1 VRRRALVPAAAL
13 AAVLAAAAVA
23 GAQGATP
30 EASEAVIALSFRGSH
45 RAYPLGIFADR
56 RIVNDVVGSME
67 IAVFHDPER
76 DLSTAWFRTVFGEP
90 IEFSAAA
97 NGILAEDLT
106 TITRWDMTTGVA
118 VAGNLVGQ
126 RLVPIPFT
134 KTGWGAWIAAHPE
147 AQVYRPEG
155 R

>member
-1 VRRRALVPAAAL
+1 VPAVAL
-13 AAVLAAAAVA
+13 AAVLAAAAVG
-23 GAQGATP
+23 GAQGTTP

-67 IAVFHDPER
+67 IAVYHDPER

-134 KTGWGAWIAAHPE
+134 KTGWGAWIAVHPE